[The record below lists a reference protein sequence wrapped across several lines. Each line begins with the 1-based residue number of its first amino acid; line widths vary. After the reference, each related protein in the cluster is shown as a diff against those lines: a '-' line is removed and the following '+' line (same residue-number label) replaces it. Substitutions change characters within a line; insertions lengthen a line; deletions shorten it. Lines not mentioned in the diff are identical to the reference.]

1 MFNQKPTGVCPV
13 CNGTKREPVQ
23 EDLRGQNWLKTNKS
37 YDETTHTRNCYN
49 CSPKGMFVNGE
60 PKGIVPLDR
69 DGNPCKHRFEETQL
83 GRCWY
88 SYKCANGCGESYQI
102 DSGD

>member
-1 MFNQKPTGVCPV
+1 MPPGLSPISKVSPV
-13 CNGTKREPVQ
+13 NVRLEV
-23 EDLRGQNWLKTNKS
+23 
-37 YDETTHTRNCYN
+37 
-49 CSPKGMFVNGE
+49 VNGE

-88 SYKCANGCGESYQI
+88 QYKCANGCGESYQI